1 MDYMRLTKG
10 LLVAFNERPFICVT
24 RTRFRHQNMTRPVAV
39 ARNGSHAA
47 LQNVLTA
54 FISGTVNAING
65 CLAK

>member
-1 MDYMRLTKG
+1 M
-10 LLVAFNERPFICVT
+10 A
-24 RTRFRHQNMTRPVAV
+24 RPVAV

-47 LQNVLTA
+47 LQNVLAA